1 MMKLPFEVHNS
12 AAKQGTTSKGTNK
25 GMQLT
30 HQVMYNGKISIQL
43 LDIS

>member
-12 AAKQGTTSKGTNK
+12 AAKQGTTSKGTKK

-30 HQVMYNGKISIQL
+30 HRVMYGKISIQL